1 MMNTPISVKIE
12 CAKGEIMNALDRIEK
27 QQNLPPCILEC
38 VLSSVIAEVRS
49 GAKLEL
55 INGTNQMLREK
66 DEELEKAKSEAKRVL
81 KAEPELNEKQEQ
93 IEE

>member
-1 MMNTPISVKIE
+1 MNIPISVKIE

-66 DEELEKAKSEAKRVL
+66 DEELEKAKAEAKKVL
-81 KAEPELNEKQEQ
+81 KTETGEREQQENPD
-93 IEE
+93 E